1 MTAQSLPFALHDLT
15 LALHSVRYLGSM
27 AEPEHRFIEHWSVTA
42 GSHDIDGEIAEQ
54 VGTADIGIVNVGAAL
69 AAGHHPIDVL
79 DEWSQ
84 DLVDIGN
91 AIFDP
96 NGEYSE
102 QLQDWRGGFPLLGD
116 LLICDRITLKPRFRG
131 HRLGPLIAGLAIASL
146 ARGCA
151 LAACIPAPIE
161 GDLEGPARDRAIN
174 ALQRTWASIG
184 FEQYRGNVWLLDM
197 GSQPY
202 EDMVTGLLKRVG

>member
-42 GSHDIDGEIAEQ
+42 GSHDIDGEIAEL

-69 AAGHHPIDVL
+69 AARHHPIELL

-84 DLVDIGN
+84 DLVNIGE
-91 AIFDP
+91 AIFDRD
-96 NGEYSE
+96 GEYSE
-102 QLQDWRGGFPLLGD
+102 ELRDWLEGSPLIGD
-116 LLICDRITLKPRFRG
+116 LLIADRITLDPRFRG
-131 HRLGPLIAGLAIASL
+131 HGLGPLIAGLAIASL
-146 ARGCA
+146 GRGCA

-161 GDLEGPARDRAIN
+161 GDLEGPARDRAVT
-174 ALQRTWASIG
+174 ALQRTWASMG

-197 GSQPY
+197 ESQPY
-202 EDMVTGLLKRVG
+202 EDMVSSLLKRLG